1 MPQPLEVILTKSR
14 LKIKRKEAKMDYSN
28 KGVLERSYY
37 ELICCK
43 DDKKDPEHLSP
54 LQKGDKA
61 KALIDAL
68 ENKIAYKRSLIF
80 ENQEFIDEV
89 VSCERKIRQY
99 EQELQEL
106 LGFKK

>member
-1 MPQPLEVILTKSR
+1 
-14 LKIKRKEAKMDYSN
+14 MDYSN

-43 DDKKDPEHLSP
+43 DNEKDPEHLSP

-80 ENQEFIDEV
+80 DNQEFIDEV